1 VQQNKRALA
10 TAVGAIFAGP
20 VSMATAQVTGANVG
34 NVEEILVYGT
44 QGARDSVTAS
54 RLDLSLLETPATI
67 DVIDG
72 DAIRARVDLSVL
84 EAATRSAG
92 FTNAS
97 NPGNGNS
104 SISARGFSGQGAVT
118 KLYDGTN
125 YYNAADTVTFPF
137 DTWGVERIEVLKGP
151 SSVLYGEGGIG
162 GAINVIP
169 RKPEQD
175 RSGDVR
181 VMLGENDTAFIGV
194 DFTTGL
200 SEAVA
205 LRLDYSNSQSDN
217 WVEPN
222 GDSEAELFSVALQ
235 WNAADDLVL
244 SARLDNGDQ
253 KPMRYFGV
261 PNVNDDFFDDFVGLN
276 LNVSDA
282 ELRYEDDSL
291 RVEADWQATDTVS
304 LEAEI
309 YQLSADRF
317 WKNTEAYFYD
327 DGAQL
332 VERWDPLVLGHD
344 MEQTGMRTN
353 LTFAPSRGG
362 LLGTIGFEA
371 NDVSFERPTNF
382 GNAGNPDGITFDEFD
397 VVDPYAFVPGVLA
410 DIATAPIV
418 LDNTSDVSEWA
429 VFGEAQFQLG
439 ERVALVAALRR
450 DDYDTSIWR
459 SGGRAGIEQQADATT
474 GRLGVVFDLA
484 EETALYAQY
493 GTGATHPS
501 AGVVTSSPAN
511 SGAEM
516 IESEQ
521 IELGIKHQVEG
532 TGFQWNLALFDIVK
546 NNVIYP
552 NLSTPDPSDAVTV
565 PEQSSQGFEVGFTF
579 TASSAFQVYGN
590 AASYDT
596 EDDTDARPAFYI
608 PEQTYNLGMAWAIGD
623 AFRVVADARYVGDR
637 FGAIT
642 MPSYTVVD
650 ASARWD
656 SNDRLGFTV
665 KADNIFDELYATSNY
680 YDETWLI
687 GRPRMLSLV
696 MDVRF

>member
-1 VQQNKRALA
+1 VQQKKRILA
-10 TAVGAIFAGP
+10 TAIAASCAGP
-20 VSMATAQVTGANVG
+20 TAMAQVTGANAG

-44 QGARDSVTAS
+44 QAARESVTAS
-54 RLDLSLLETPATI
+54 RLNLSLLETPATV

-72 DAIRARVDLSVL
+72 EAIRARVDLSVL

-92 FTNAS
+92 FTDAS
-97 NPGNGNS
+97 NPGNGGS

-118 KLYDGTN
+118 KLYDGTS
-125 YYNAADTVTFPF
+125 YYSAADTMTFPF
-137 DTWGVERIEVLKGP
+137 DTWGVERIEILKGP

-169 RKPEQD
+169 RKPQHD

-181 VMLGENDTAFIGV
+181 LMLGENDTSFIGV
-194 DFTTGL
+194 DFTTGM
-200 SEAVA
+200 SHAFA
-205 LRLDYSNSQSDN
+205 LRLDYSLSQSDN

-235 WNAADDLVL
+235 WDVSDDLVL
-244 SARLDNGDQ
+244 SARVDSGDQ

-261 PNVNDDFFDDFVGLN
+261 PNVNDDFFDDFVGMN
-276 LNVSDA
+276 FNVSDS
-282 ELRYEDDSL
+282 ELHYEDDSIRL
-291 RVEADWQATDTVS
+291 KADWQATDSVS

-309 YQLSADRF
+309 YQLQTDRF

-344 MEQTGMRTN
+344 MEHTGVRTN
-353 LTFAPSRGG
+353 LSFDPSDGAIRGS
-362 LLGTIGFEA
+362 IGFEA

-382 GNAGNPDGITFDEFD
+382 GNAGNPNGITFDEFD

-410 DIATAPIV
+410 DIANAPVV
-418 LDNTSDVSEWA
+418 LDNTSDVSQWA
-429 VFGEAQFQLG
+429 VFGEAQLQLG
-439 ERVALVAALRR
+439 ERVALVAGLRH

-459 SGGRAGIEQQADATT
+459 SGGRLGIEQQAAATT
-474 GRLGVVFDLA
+474 GRLGVVLDLSDDS
-484 EETALYAQY
+484 ALYAQY

-501 AGVVTSSPAN
+501 AGVVTSSLAN
-511 SGAEM
+511 SGAKM

-521 IELGIKHQVEG
+521 VELGFKHQVAG
-532 TGFQWNLALFDIVK
+532 TGFGWNLAWFDIVK
-546 NNVIYP
+546 NNVLYAD
-552 NLSTPDPSDAVTV
+552 LSTPDPDDVIAV
-565 PEQSSQGFEVGFTF
+565 PEQRSQGVELGFTYA
-579 TASSAFQVYGN
+579 ASSSFQIYGN
-590 AASYDT
+590 AAVMNT
-596 EDDTDARPAFYI
+596 KDDTGERPPFYI
-608 PEQTYNLGMAWAIGD
+608 PEDTYNLGMAWTIGSS
-623 AFRVVADARYVGDR
+623 FRILADARYVGDR

-642 MPSYTVVD
+642 IPSYTVVD

-656 SNDRLGFTV
+656 LNDKFGFTL
-665 KADNIFDELYATSNY
+665 KADNISDELYATSNY

>member
-1 VQQNKRALA
+1 VQQKKRILA
-10 TAVGAIFAGP
+10 TAIGAICAGGP
-20 VSMATAQVTGANVG
+20 AMAQVTGTRAG

-54 RLDLSLLETPATI
+54 RLNLSLLETPATV

-92 FTNAS
+92 FTNAA
-97 NPGNGNS
+97 NPGNGGS

-118 KLYDGTN
+118 KLYDGTS
-125 YYNAADTVTFPF
+125 YYSAADTMTFPF
-137 DTWGVERIEVLKGP
+137 DTWGVERVEVLKGP
-151 SSVLYGEGGIG
+151 ASVLYGEGGIG

-169 RKPEQD
+169 RKPQHD
-175 RSGDVR
+175 RGGDVR
-181 VMLGENDTAFIGV
+181 LMAGENDTTFIGV
-194 DFTTGL
+194 DFTTGM
-200 SEAVA
+200 SDAFA

-235 WNAADDLVL
+235 WDVSDDLML
-244 SARLDNGDQ
+244 SARVDSGDQ
-253 KPMRYFGV
+253 NPMRYFGV
-261 PNVNDDFFDDFVGLN
+261 PNVNDDFFDDFVGMN
-276 LNVSDA
+276 FNVADS
-282 ELRYEDDSL
+282 ELHYEDDSIRL
-291 RVEADWQATDTVS
+291 KADWQATDSVS
-304 LEAEI
+304 LAAEI
-309 YQLSADRF
+309 YQLTTERF

-332 VERWDPLVLGHD
+332 IERWDPLVLGHD
-344 MEQTGMRTN
+344 MDHTGVRTN
-353 LTFAPSRGG
+353 LSFDPSDGG
-362 LLGTIGFEA
+362 ISGSIGFEA

-382 GNAGNPDGITFDEFD
+382 GNAGNPGGLTFDEFD

-410 DIATAPIV
+410 DIANAPVV
-418 LDNTSDVSEWA
+418 LDNTSDVSQWA
-429 VFGEAQFQLG
+429 VFGEAQLRLG
-439 ERVALVAALRR
+439 DRVALVAGLRH

-474 GRLGVVFDLA
+474 GRVGVVLDLSDDG
-484 EETALYAQY
+484 ALYAQY

-501 AGVVTSSPAN
+501 AGVVTSSLAD
-511 SGAEM
+511 SGAKM

-521 IELGIKHQVEG
+521 VELGFKHQAERS
-532 TGFQWNLALFDIVK
+532 GFGWNFAWFDIVK
-546 NNVIYP
+546 NNVLYAD
-552 NLSTPDPSDAVTV
+552 LSTPDPDDVIEV
-565 PEQSSQGFEVGFTF
+565 PQQRSQGVEVGFTYA
-579 TASSAFQVYGN
+579 ASSSFQIYGN
-590 AASYDT
+590 AAVMNT
-596 EDDTDARPAFYI
+596 KDDTGERPPFYI
-608 PEQTYNLGMAWAIGD
+608 PEDTYNLGMAWTIGTS
-623 AFRVVADARYVGDR
+623 FRILADARYVGDR

-656 SNDRLGFTV
+656 LNDKIGLTL
-665 KADNIFDELYATSNY
+665 KADNIFDELYTTSNY

-687 GRPRMLSLV
+687 GRPQMLSLV
-696 MDVRF
+696 MDYRF

>member
-1 VQQNKRALA
+1 MPQNKRVLA
-10 TAVGAIFAGP
+10 TAIAAICAGP
-20 VSMATAQVTGANVG
+20 MSTATAQVAGANAG

-44 QGARDSVTAS
+44 QAARDSVTAS
-54 RLDLSLLETPATI
+54 RLNLTLLQTPATV

-72 DAIRARVDLSVL
+72 DAIRARVDLSVI

-92 FTNAS
+92 FTDAS
-97 NPGNGNS
+97 NPGNGSS

-118 KLYDGTN
+118 KLYDGTH

-137 DTWGVERIEVLKGP
+137 DTWGIERIEVLKGP

-169 RKPEQD
+169 RKPQQD

-181 VMLGENDTAFIGV
+181 LMLGENETTFIGV

-200 SEAVA
+200 SDTVA

-217 WVEPN
+217 WVQPN

-235 WNAADDLVL
+235 WDVSDDLVL
-244 SARLDNGDQ
+244 SARLDSGDQ

-261 PNVNDDFFDDFVGLN
+261 PNVNGDFFDDFVGLN

-291 RVEADWQATDTVS
+291 RFEANWQATDAISV
-304 LEAEI
+304 EAEI
-309 YQLSADRF
+309 YQLATDRF

-344 MEQTGMRTN
+344 MDHTGVRTN
-353 LTFAPSRGG
+353 LTFAPSDSG
-362 LLGTIGFEA
+362 LRGTIGFEG

-382 GNAGNPDGITFDEFD
+382 GNAGNPGGITFDEFD

-410 DIATAPIV
+410 DIATAPVV
-418 LDNTSDVSEWA
+418 LDNTSDVSQWA
-429 VFGEAQFQLG
+429 VFGEAHFELG
-439 ERVALVAALRR
+439 ERVALVAALRH

-459 SGGRAGIEQQADATT
+459 SGGRTPVEQQADATT
-474 GRLGVVFDLA
+474 GRLGVVFDLSDA
-484 EETALYAQY
+484 TALYAQY

-521 IELGIKHQVEG
+521 VELGLKHQVDG

-546 NNVIYP
+546 NNVLYP
-552 NLSTPDPSDAVTV
+552 NLSTPDPSDVITV
-565 PEQSSQGFEVGFTF
+565 PEQSSQGIEVGFTLA
-579 TASSAFQVYGN
+579 ASNAFQVYGN
-590 AASYDT
+590 AATYNT
-596 EDDTDARPAFYI
+596 EDDTGARPDFYI
-608 PEQTYNLGMAWAIGD
+608 PEQTFNLGMAWTIGD

-642 MPSYTVVD
+642 IPAYTVVD

-656 SNDRLGFTV
+656 LNDKLGFTV
-665 KADNIFDELYATSNY
+665 KADNIFDELYTTSNY
-680 YDETWLI
+680 YDETWLM
-687 GRPRMLSLV
+687 GRPQMLSLV
-696 MDVRF
+696 MDLRF

>member
-1 VQQNKRALA
+1 MQQKKRILA
-10 TAVGAIFAGP
+10 AVIGAICAGP
-20 VSMATAQVTGANVG
+20 LSTAKAQVTGGSGG
-34 NVEEILVYGT
+34 NVEEILVYGN

-54 RLDLSLLETPATI
+54 RLNLSLLETPATV

-92 FTNAS
+92 FTNAA
-97 NPGNGNS
+97 NPGNGGS

-125 YYNAADTVTFPF
+125 YYSAADAMTFPF
-137 DTWGVERIEVLKGP
+137 DTWGVERVEVLKGP

-169 RKPEQD
+169 RKPQHD

-181 VMLGENDTAFIGV
+181 LMAGENDTTFIGV
-194 DFTTGL
+194 DFTTGI
-200 SEAVA
+200 SDNAAV
-205 LRLDYSNSQSDN
+205 RLDYSNSQSGN
-217 WVEPN
+217 WVQPN
-222 GDSEAELFSVALQ
+222 GDSEAELFSVAVQ
-235 WNAADDLVL
+235 WDVSDDLVL
-244 SARLDNGDQ
+244 SARVDSGDQ

-261 PNVNDDFFDDFVGLN
+261 PNVNGNFFDDFVGMN
-276 LNVSDA
+276 FNVSDS
-282 ELRYEDDSL
+282 ELHYEDDSIRL
-291 RVEADWQATDTVS
+291 KADWQATDTVS

-309 YQLSADRF
+309 YQLSTERL

-344 MEQTGMRTN
+344 MDHTGLRTSLN
-353 LTFAPSRGG
+353 FSPSAGGFRGSV
-362 LLGTIGFEA
+362 GFEA
-371 NDVSFERPTNF
+371 NDIAFERPTNF
-382 GNAGNPDGITFDEFD
+382 GNAGNPGGITFDEFD
-397 VVDPYAFVPGVLA
+397 VVDPYAFQPGVLA
-410 DIATAPIV
+410 DIANAPVV
-418 LDNTSDVSEWA
+418 LDNTSDVTQWA
-429 VFGEAQFQLG
+429 VFGEAQLQLG
-439 ERVALVAALRR
+439 DRVAIVAGLRH

-459 SGGRAGIEQQADATT
+459 SGGRLGIEQQADATT
-474 GRLGVVFDLA
+474 GRLGAVLDLSDDS
-484 EETALYAQY
+484 ALYAQY

-501 AGVVTSSPAN
+501 AGVVTSSLAN
-511 SGAEM
+511 SGAKM

-521 IELGIKHQVEG
+521 IELGFKRQVEG
-532 TGFQWNLALFDIVK
+532 TGFGWNLAWFDIVK
-546 NNVIYP
+546 NNLLYAD
-552 NLSTPDPSDAVTV
+552 LSTPDPDDVIEV
-565 PEQSSQGFEVGFTF
+565 PQQRSQGVEVGFTY
-579 TASSAFQVYGN
+579 TASSSFQLYGN
-590 AASYDT
+590 AAVMNT
-596 EDDTDARPAFYI
+596 KDDTGERPPFYI
-608 PEQTYNLGMAWAIGD
+608 PEDTYNLGMAWTIGSS
-623 AFRVVADARYVGDR
+623 FRILADARYVGDR

-656 SNDRLGFTV
+656 FNEKIGLTL
-665 KADNIFDELYATSNY
+665 KADNLFDELYTTSNY

-687 GRPRMLSLV
+687 GRPQMLSLV

>member
-1 VQQNKRALA
+1 MQQKKRVLA
-10 TAVGAIFAGP
+10 TAIGAMCAGGT
-20 VSMATAQVTGANVG
+20 ATAQVTGTSAG

-54 RLDLSLLETPATI
+54 RLNLSLLETPATV

-92 FTNAS
+92 ITNAA
-97 NPGNGNS
+97 NPGNGGS

-125 YYNAADTVTFPF
+125 YYSAADAMTFPF
-137 DTWGVERIEVLKGP
+137 DTWGVERVEVLKGP
-151 SSVLYGEGGIG
+151 ASVLYGEGGIG

-169 RKPEQD
+169 RKPQHD
-175 RSGDVR
+175 RGGDVR
-181 VMLGENDTAFIGV
+181 LMAGENDTTFIGV
-194 DFTTGL
+194 DFTTGM
-200 SEAVA
+200 SDAFA

-235 WNAADDLVL
+235 LDVSDDLVL
-244 SARLDNGDQ
+244 SARVDSGDQ

-261 PNVNDDFFDDFVGLN
+261 PNVDDDFFDDFVGMN
-276 LNVSDA
+276 FNVSDS
-282 ELRYEDDSL
+282 ELHYEDDSIRL
-291 RVEADWQATDTVS
+291 KADWQATDSVS
-304 LEAEI
+304 LAAEI
-309 YQLSADRF
+309 YQLTTDRF

-344 MEQTGMRTN
+344 MDHTGVRTN
-353 LTFAPSRGG
+353 LSFDPSDGAIRGS
-362 LLGTIGFEA
+362 IGFEA

-410 DIATAPIV
+410 DIASAPVV
-418 LDNTSDVSEWA
+418 LDNTSDVTQWS
-429 VFGEAQFQLG
+429 VFGEAQLRLG
-439 ERVALVAALRR
+439 DRVALVAGLRH

-459 SGGRAGIEQQADATT
+459 SGGRLSVEQQADATT
-474 GRLGVVFDLA
+474 GRVGVVLDLSDDS
-484 EETALYAQY
+484 ALYAQY

-501 AGVVTSSPAN
+501 AGVVTSSLAN
-511 SGAEM
+511 SGAKM

-521 IELGIKHQVEG
+521 VELGFKHQVEG
-532 TGFQWNLALFDIVK
+532 TGFGWNLAWFDIVK
-546 NNVIYP
+546 NNVLYAD
-552 NLSTPDPSDAVTV
+552 LSTPDPDDVIEV
-565 PEQSSQGFEVGFTF
+565 PQQRSQGFELGFTY
-579 TASSAFQVYGN
+579 TASSSFQIYGN
-590 AASYDT
+590 AAVMNT
-596 EDDTDARPAFYI
+596 KDDTGERPPFYI
-608 PEQTYNLGMAWAIGD
+608 PEDTYNLGMAWTIGSS
-623 AFRVVADARYVGDR
+623 FRILADARYVGDR

-650 ASARWD
+650 ASVRWD
-656 SNDRLGFTV
+656 FNDKIGVTL
-665 KADNIFDELYATSNY
+665 KADNVFDELYTTSNY

-687 GRPRMLSLV
+687 GRPQMLSLV
-696 MDVRF
+696 MDYRF